1 MKLLL
6 SVHHRLDPNAGAPGA
21 TLALGDQLAR
31 MGHSVSY
38 LSHDDLPDR
47 LPELAKEL
55 LFPEFA
61 ALALRRRAAAVDV
74 VDASTGDA
82 WLWART
88 GRGAGRASTALVT
101 RAHGLEH
108 RFWEEELA
116 EARAEGREPPWRTR
130 LYHGGL
136 RLREVAASLRASEAC
151 VFLNGADRD
160 YAVERLGV
168 AAERAHVVPNGIPAS
183 FLAQA
188 TDTATAGAEVGIA
201 HIGSWAERKGSR
213 YLAEAVGGVLESQP
227 GAHLSM
233 LGTRAPAELVREAF
247 PAAVR
252 SRVAVVPEYEHE
264 QLPGLLEGHQIAVSA
279 ALAEGFSLAL
289 PEAMAR
295 GLAPVA
301 TSVGAAPELI
311 RNGENGL
318 LVPPRDARALEAAV
332 SGLVESPERLAALRQ
347 AARETAERYSWEAV
361 ARENVAVYEAA
372 RAYAAGR
379 SASAIT

>member
-1 MKLLL
+1 VKLLL
-6 SVHHRLDPNAGAPGA
+6 SIHHRLDPNAGAPGA

-47 LPELAKEL
+47 LPGLAKEL

-61 ALALRRRAAAVDV
+61 AIALRRRAASVDV

-82 WLWART
+82 WLWARLRR
-88 GRGAGRASTALVT
+88 RGGRASTALVT

-108 RFWEEELA
+108 RFWDEELA
-116 EARAEGREPPWRTR
+116 EARAEGRALPLRTR

-136 RLREVAASLRASEAC
+136 RLREVAASLRASDAC
-151 VFLNGADRD
+151 VFLNRADRD
-160 YAVERLGV
+160 YAVERLAV
-168 AAERAHVVPNGIPAS
+168 TADRAHVVPNGIPSS
-183 FLAQA
+183 FLGPVPDAQLH
-188 TDTATAGAEVGIA
+188 GAEIGIA

-213 YLAEAVGGVLESQP
+213 YLAEAIGSVLERHP
-227 GAHLSM
+227 GAHLSL
-233 LGTRAPAELVREAF
+233 LGTRAPAELVRSAF
-247 PAAVR
+247 PEAVR
-252 SRVAVVPEYEHE
+252 SRVAVVPEFEHE
-264 QLPGLLEGHQIAVSA
+264 QLPDLLEGHRIAVSA

-295 GLAPVA
+295 ALAPVA
-301 TSVGAAPELI
+301 TAVGAAPELI
-311 RNGENGL
+311 RDGENGL
-318 LVPPRDARALEAAV
+318 LVPPRDARELESAV
-332 SGLVESPERLAALRQ
+332 AGLVESPARLGALRR

-372 RAYAAGR
+372 RAYTAGR